1 MRTLL
6 HSSAV
11 LFFLITTLTATSQND
26 RFAYAVTSLNKEG
39 ANWNVL
45 RRLDLQTGQYSTV
58 LLDGTDQ
65 KRAVFSTATK
75 KPFTPPTD
83 AKYGNLLQLPFGNG
97 VAAMAYDR
105 RHQRLYYTPMYI
117 DQLRYIDLTTMRLY
131 YAADQS
137 FTGLGNVQTDEGK
150 IVTRMVIA
158 PDGYGYAITNDGTS
172 LIQFTTNKKLKITKL
187 GSLVD
192 DPANKGISIHN
203 RCSSFGGDMVA
214 DDDGNLFIVSAA
226 NHVFKVNT
234 QIKVATHMAAIEGLP
249 KKFTSN
255 GVVVDDNGNLLV
267 SSAVYDG
274 GYYVVNPKDW
284 KAVPYAMTGTLFRS
298 SDMANSNCLR
308 TRSDQQEPIRI
319 TKTASLSDNIN
330 LYPNPVL
337 NHRFTVQFSKI
348 PSGDYA
354 LELVDANG
362 HRLQQREISIT
373 AEMQTQELTI
383 PSATAKG
390 MYLLRV
396 VDRSRQ
402 SVFQQKVLVQ

>member
-6 HSSAV
+6 HLSAV
-11 LFFLITTLTATSQND
+11 SFFLITTLTAASQND

-39 ANWNVL
+39 ANWNAL

-65 KRAVFSTATK
+65 KQAVFSTATK
-75 KPFTPPTD
+75 KPFTPPAD
-83 AKYGNLLQLPFGNG
+83 AQYGNLLQLPFGNG

-105 RHQRLYYTPMYI
+105 KHQRLYYTPMYI

-131 YAADQS
+131 YASDQP
-137 FTGLGNVQTDEGK
+137 FTGLGNAQTDEGK

-172 LIQFTTNKKLKITKL
+172 FIQFTTNKKLKVTQL

-192 DPANKGISIHN
+192 DPANKGISVHN

-214 DDDGNLFIVSAA
+214 DDDGNLFIISAA
-226 NHVFKVNT
+226 NHVFKVAVQT
-234 QIKVATHMAAIEGLP
+234 KVATHMAAIEGLP
-249 KKFTSN
+249 QKFTSN
-255 GVVVDDNGNLLV
+255 GVVVDDNGNLLI

-274 GYYVVNPKDW
+274 DYYVVSPKDW
-284 KAVPYAMTGTLFRS
+284 KATPYHMAGTIFRS
-298 SDMANSNCLR
+298 SDMANSNCLKIHR
-308 TRSDQQEPIRI
+308 DSNEPIRI

-348 PSGDYA
+348 PSGDYM

-362 HRLQQREISIT
+362 HRLQQRQVTIA
-373 AEMQTQELTI
+373 AEMQTQELTL
-383 PSATAKG
+383 PAATAKG

-402 SVFQQKVLVQ
+402 SVFQQKIMVQ